1 MATQLFTNV
10 MQVIGSTGD
19 NTVYTVPDTKT
30 AIVNGVRRTEITGNT
45 PTYIIKIED
54 TSSNIFYIT
63 PPVSVA
69 AYSTGTIF
77 DRPFVIAEN
86 EKLIVNS
93 DAANQLD
100 FFFAILEKDRG
111 APSNYTNVMT
121 DLTTTASTTLYTVP
135 DEKIAILN
143 SWRITNTNALAA
155 ASSTV
160 NVTNATGTNFIW
172 NSGTIA
178 GYTGVQTV
186 VRPMVLKEKEKIKIT
201 AGTANYLH
209 SVASLLEIT
218 PTIRG

>member
-1 MATQLFTNV
+1 MSQLFTNV
-10 MQVIGSTGD
+10 MQVIDSTGD

-30 AIVNGVRRTEITGNT
+30 AVVNGVRRSEITGNT

-54 TSSNIFYIT
+54 TSANLFYIT
-63 PPVSVA
+63 PPVAVL
-69 AYSTGTIF
+69 AYSSAIIF
-77 DRPFVIAEN
+77 DRPFVLGEN
-86 EKLIVNS
+86 EKLVVNS
-93 DAANQLD
+93 NAANQFE
-100 FFFAILEKDRG
+100 FFFAIMEKDRG
-111 APSNYTNVMT
+111 SPSTYTNVMT
-121 DLTTTASTTLYTVP
+121 SLTTTDPTTLYTVP

-160 NVTNATGTNFIW
+160 NVTNAAGTDFVW

-186 VRPMVLKEKEKIKIT
+186 TRPMVLKEKEKIKIT

-218 PTIRG
+218 PTGG